1 MFYNGSIYDFHF
13 IIKLIAKEFD
23 SQFECL
29 GENTEKYIT
38 FSVTI
43 KKELDNSKTI
53 TYKLKFIDIFRFI
66 LTSISGLVDNLSDR
80 FHCDKCIDSNS
91 SLEYMITRD
100 DQLKF
105 RYFECKNSYYKDFST
120 GLINRFANT

>member
-1 MFYNGSIYDFHF
+1 MLRREYRKIYYF
-13 IIKLIAKEFD
+13 
-23 SQFECL
+23 
-29 GENTEKYIT
+29 
-38 FSVTI
+38 FS
-43 KKELDNSKTI
+43 KELDNSKTI
-53 TYKLKFIDIFRFI
+53 TCKLKFIDIFRFM
-66 LTSISGLVDNLSDR
+66 LTSLSGLVGNLSDR

-105 RYFECKNSYYKDFST
+105 RYFEFKNSYYKDFNT